1 MSLSGNNAFTLQYG
15 CRKVVVYH
23 DQCPDY
29 SVSHLS
35 LPLTVGLSASLTASL
50 PQSVF
55 TLARS
60 TFPSLQQTDDKDII
74 ITGKGHFCP
83 WDGYAELSERA
94 WGDFCNK
101 ITEVVISLRQGM
113 YPLESEGKLLTSVI
127 DRNTRKR
134 GTQEYRSL
142 VLTRPG
148 SKYWCHRM
156 YRCSRERTRVNWP
169 FVTMKEGIPLC
180 GWGINEC

>member
-1 MSLSGNNAFTLQYG
+1 MSLSGNNFFILQYG
-15 CRKVVVYH
+15 YRRVIAYH

-29 SVSHLS
+29 SVSHLG

-50 PQSVF
+50 PQNVL

-60 TFPSLQQTDDKDII
+60 TFASLRQTDDKDII
-74 ITGKGHFCP
+74 FLGRGEFCP
-83 WDGYAELSERA
+83 WDGYVELSERA
-94 WGDFCNK
+94 WGDFHDK
-101 ITEVVISLRQGM
+101 ITGVEISLRQRM
-113 YPLESEGKLLTSVI
+113 YPLDSEGKLLTSVI

-134 GTQEYRSL
+134 EIREQRLL

-156 YRCSRERTRVNWP
+156 YRCSRKRTRVNWP